1 MVNNNVYKLSP
12 GRMSFSAEKS
22 IAGVV
27 PEKAEAKFFAASPQA
42 AEVNIMP
49 KSSLAV
55 RLQKVAPAFRAEY
68 ARLIDPN
75 ISKRIS
81 EIRPPTEG
89 IPREQLT
96 VPISPM
102 EQVNDE
108 ELFEEAANSS
118 KKLYLSR
125 YRIATDDV
133 SGKIQ
138 YRVSI
143 EEKDRGWNLAIYL
156 EKYPAPKIE
165 IQSREA
171 KEIDKTV
178 AVILKYQLK
187 GSSGVEKELFFQE
200 VSNEPLGLRAVLHTA
215 TLGERDELFRALTKI
230 DYHTILIIRRV
241 IRVAIPVYVPVNPR
255 NPPGETF
262 TPVNPR
268 RPPFET
274 LPPVSPRPHP
284 LETLP
289 PVKPK
294 IPLVVDIADRQFRR
308 STPFVARMADKPDVA
323 VKAAAFRTFQQRA
336 TLTATPIVASE
347 TPLFREVTR
356 SLDNILDPFIF
367 EPELHGYIFK
377 GIQPSG
383 EESTGLIRFQ
393 VGSFNYYQEM
403 ARRHIF
409 YYLPDSFKIA
419 RRPESPHTPMMSIQ
433 FPKQDEA
440 VLKYFALP
448 YVDPDRLEAA
458 ANKLKDVT
466 PEIEFQPLI
475 LSPDKIQFE
484 LKLPASQDPAKQM
497 TLISPRSGIAGELH
511 LTMEEFQ
518 MVFDAIFGGPENLF
532 FQGQIKIEV
541 FKDQIEMIDFIAR
554 MNDTTGD
561 LIDYKEVQDGAG
573 AKATFKNAIESPL
586 KINKLD
592 AYLQSGSITS
602 KAEVGGLNLP
612 LLLNPGEEV
621 QFDVKPSTPSTP
633 QGDVHA
639 IFNMEGVQ
647 VLPDQNAIWD
657 SIIEDLASEPQAIEV
672 KTYIFQSPEASKDI
686 MSLWVNFKTGE
697 SVELTSQKD
706 TVNVTLNLPIKD
718 RILRLAN
725 TGAYSYQIT
734 VIHKDTTEYTGP
746 WKTDTKK
753 ILIINKEDWDVSA
766 GPT

>member
-1 MVNNNVYKLSP
+1 MVNMNVYKLSP
-12 GRMSFSAEKS
+12 GRLSFSAEKS

-49 KSSLAV
+49 KSPLAV
-55 RLQKVAPAFRAEY
+55 RFQKVAPAFRAEY

-89 IPREQLT
+89 IPREKLT

-108 ELFEEAANSS
+108 ELFEEAADAN

-125 YRIATDDV
+125 YRIATEDV

-143 EEKDRGWNLAIYL
+143 EENDQGWNLAIYL

-200 VSNEPLGLRAVLHTA
+200 VSNEPPGLRAVLHTA

-241 IRVAIPVYVPVNPR
+241 IRVAIPVAVPVY
-255 NPPGETF
+255 
-262 TPVNPR
+262 PR

-274 LPPVSPRPHP
+274 PPVSPRRPP
-284 LETLP
+284 FETP
-289 PVKPK
+289 PVSP
-294 IPLVVDIADRQFRR
+294 RR
-308 STPFVARMADKPDVA
+308 PPFETPPVGPRRLPFARMADRPGVE
-323 VKAAAFRTFQQRA
+323 VKAAAFRTLQQGA
-336 TLTATPIVASE
+336 TLAATPIVASD

-356 SLDNILDPFIF
+356 SLDNILEPFIF

-383 EESTGLIRFQ
+383 DESTGLIRFQ

-419 RRPESPHTPMMSIQ
+419 RRPESPHTPIMSIQ

-448 YVDPDRLEAA
+448 YVDSDRLEAA

-475 LSPDKIQFE
+475 PSPDKIQFE
-484 LKLPASQDPAKQM
+484 LKLPTSQDPARQM
-497 TLISPRSGIAGELH
+497 ALISPRSGITGELH

-518 MVFDAIFGGPENLF
+518 KVFDAIFGGPENLF
-532 FQGQIKIEV
+532 FQGQVKIEV
-541 FKDQIEMIDFIAR
+541 FKDQIDMIDFIAR
-554 MNDTTGD
+554 INDTTGD

-621 QFDVKPSTPSTP
+621 QFDVKPSTPSPT
-633 QGDVHA
+633 QGEVHA

-647 VLPDQNAIWD
+647 VLPNQNAIWD
-657 SIIEDLASEPQAIEV
+657 NIIDENLSSEPQTIEV

-686 MSLWVNFKTGE
+686 MALWVNFKTGE

-706 TVNVTLNLPIKD
+706 TSNVTLNLPVKD

-725 TGAYSYQIT
+725 TGAYSYQVT
-734 VIHKDTTEYTGP
+734 VIQKDTTEYNGP
-746 WKTDTKK
+746 LKTDTKK
-753 ILIINKEDWDVSA
+753 ILIINKEDWNVSA
-766 GPT
+766 GPA